1 MVIEVSPYLC
11 FGPLKNGLVPLDQHI
26 DLILMMLLWEKG
38 PHQDWPYC
46 LIVSLFHWINNN
58 IWREKASLGT
68 ITQQCDKY
76 VIIPDESHEAGRN
89 SKWTL
94 LKSTQ
99 FGYPYHVDMKYVY
112 YAPNMWKIGCSL
124 WGYLSGTTTPG
135 VNGMKPEFPFKLQ
148 HACSHVRSVW
158 GLQVN
163 DGSLLLLYAAYTDL
177 YERLWSTF
185 HVNLNDVEPLSKID
199 WPKR

>member
-1 MVIEVSPYLC
+1 
-11 FGPLKNGLVPLDQHI
+11 
-26 DLILMMLLWEKG
+26 MMLLWEKG

-46 LIVSLFHWINNN
+46 LISLFHWINSNM
-58 IWREKASLGT
+58 WRENASLGS

-76 VIIPDESHEAGRN
+76 VIIPDESHEAGQN

-112 YAPNMWKIGCSL
+112 YAPYMRKIECSL

-135 VNGMKPEFPFKLQ
+135 VNEWSLNVLSSCNMHAHMSDRFEAYKRTMAASYFCMQPTLICTKGFDPLFMWTSMMLNRWAKLTD
-148 HACSHVRSVW
+148 RSIKK
-158 GLQVN
+158 L
-163 DGSLLLLYAAYTDL
+163 TC
-177 YERLWSTF
+177 ER
-185 HVNLNDVEPLSKID
+185 H
-199 WPKR
+199 R